1 MCVGPRGEME
11 VRRNALNTAVELI
24 RRTFIGEFAAEITF
38 FLFKIAESML
48 EPTVRLFIY
57 EAVCLNEFPPRGHRH
72 WHYRLHHGDGLA
84 TSSGGGGGGG
94 HDSTCTHLH
103 HHPDRELIV
112 QNTAAHYMIYYKLL
126 LNFPSMLLVLLCGAW
141 SDRAGRKLP
150 IILTCFG
157 TTTAVVLY
165 MLSIYVGGLMSGGD
179 GRGDVGHGGVVP
191 FLPLLLLG
199 AAVRGSFGRSAVMT
213 MAVHSYV
220 SDHSAPDGRTQK
232 LSNLVAM
239 SHFGYL
245 VGSLCAGLLLDH
257 YGFLR
262 VFLTVAGIQTTCV
275 LTASLSMKDEPAPS
289 TSDVD
294 ENANDEVDSN
304 KSVEVDERTHLLS
317 SPIKNGNNL
326 QANGNLSSSADE
338 PASSPAQ
345 ADKSCCGYLRRLS
358 DSFRM
363 LFRRRPGNGRCRLLA
378 LFFAISLQQAMKSGE
393 ADVLLLYVERT
404 PLNMTKSMYGYLLA
418 ANYACLGLCA
428 FVVPRL
434 LQRTC
439 RLSDG
444 FLALIGLSFRLAGLA
459 VLSFADSI
467 PLVFLA
473 VSLAGPHS
481 MTVCSAKSLISKTV
495 SEGEMGRTFSLL
507 SSGETLSNLVGTVI
521 FANLYAAT
529 LTLFPGTAFIVE
541 AGVFV
546 VIFSIVVHVTCGQ
559 LRSQRDDGRITT
571 PVYTSP

>member
-1 MCVGPRGEME
+1 MSE
-11 VRRNALNTAVELI
+11 VRQNVMKNVVELI
-24 RRTFIGEFAAEITF
+24 RKTFIGEFAAEITF

-57 EAVCLNEFPPRGHRH
+57 EAVCLNEFPPQGHRH
-72 WHYRLHHGDGLA
+72 WLYHHHGGLA
-84 TSSGGGGGGG
+84 TASGG
-94 HDSTCTHLH
+94 HDSTCKHLH
-103 HHPDRELIV
+103 RHPNRELIV
-112 QNTAAHYMIYYKLL
+112 QHTAAHYMMYYKLL
-126 LNFPSMLLVLLCGAW
+126 LNFPAMLLVLFCGAW

-165 MLSIYVGGLMSGGD
+165 MSSIYVGGVMGGGD
-179 GRGDVGHGGVVP
+179 GRGHVGHGAVP
-191 FLPLLLLG
+191 FLPLLLIG

-213 MAVHSYV
+213 MSVHSYV
-220 SDHSAPDGRTQK
+220 SDHSARDRRTQK

-245 VGSLCAGLLLDH
+245 VGSVSAGLLLEH
-257 YGFLR
+257 YGFMC
-262 VFLTVAGIQTTCV
+262 VFLTVTGIQTTCV
-275 LTASLSMKDEPAPS
+275 LTASLSMKDEPPVSA
-289 TSDVD
+289 TSAVD
-294 ENANDEVDSN
+294 ENANDNTNSTKSIQADDQTPLLTNAVKNSVDSQRN
-304 KSVEVDERTHLLS
+304 SEVS
-317 SPIKNGNNL
+317 SLAGE
-326 QANGNLSSSADE
+326 SAQSLTQ
-338 PASSPAQ
+338 P
-345 ADKSCCGYLRRLS
+345 DKKCCSCMRQLS

-363 LFRRRPGNGRCRLLA
+363 LFRRRPGGGRCQLLA
-378 LFFAISLQQAMKSGE
+378 LFIAISLQQTMKSGE

-404 PLNMTKSMYGYLLA
+404 PLNMTKSTYGYLLA

-428 FVVPRL
+428 FVMPRL

-444 FLALIGLSFRLAGLA
+444 YLALIGISFRLAGLL

-467 PLVFLA
+467 SLVFLA

-481 MTVCSAKSLISKTV
+481 MTVSSAKSLISKTV

-507 SSGETLSNLVGTVI
+507 SSGETLSNLIGTAV
-521 FANLYAAT
+521 FANLYAVT
-529 LTLFPGTAFIVE
+529 LTLFPGTSFLVE

-546 VIFSIVVHVTCGQ
+546 VICVIIIHVAC
-559 LRSQRDDGRITT
+559 SQQRCRVDESKTSASLYTT
-571 PVYTSP
+571 P

>member
-1 MCVGPRGEME
+1 MLAFEGRGVLEAGKNEMNS
-11 VRRNALNTAVELI
+11 VARLI
-24 RRTFIGEFAAEITF
+24 QRTFIGEFAAEITF

-72 WHYRLHHGDGLA
+72 WLYHHHQDGLESA
-84 TSSGGGGGGG
+84 SGR
-94 HDSTCTHLH
+94 HDSTCAHLH
-103 HHPDRELIV
+103 RHPHRELIV
-112 QNTAAHYMIYYKLL
+112 QHTAAHYMMYYKLL
-126 LNFPSMLLVLLCGAW
+126 LNFPAMLLVLFCGAW

-165 MLSIYVGGLMSGGD
+165 MSSIYVGELMGGGD
-179 GRGDVGHGGVVP
+179 GRGQVGHGAVP
-191 FLPLLLLG
+191 FLPLLLIG

-220 SDHSAPDGRTQK
+220 SDNSARDRRTQK
-232 LSNLVAM
+232 LSSLVAM

-245 VGSLCAGLLLDH
+245 VGSVSAGLLLEH
-257 YGFLR
+257 YGFMC
-262 VFLTVAGIQTTCV
+262 VFLTVTGLETTCV
-275 LTASLSMKDEPAPS
+275 LTASLSMKDEPAAPA
-289 TSDVD
+289 TLTVD
-294 ENANDEVDSN
+294 ENANDRGDSEFDDP
-304 KSVEVDERTHLLS
+304 KSVQADERTPLIPSTTKNSEQNSDQHSTAGESAS
-317 SPIKNGNNL
+317 S
-326 QANGNLSSSADE
+326 SSSAQ
-338 PASSPAQ
+338 P
-345 ADKSCCGYLRRLS
+345 DKKCCGYLRQLS

-363 LFRRRPGNGRCRLLA
+363 LFRPRSGGGRCHLLA
-378 LFFAISLQQAMKSGE
+378 LFVAISLQQAMKSGE

-404 PLNMTKSMYGYLLA
+404 PLNMTKSTYGYLLA

-428 FVVPRL
+428 FVAPRL

-444 FLALIGLSFRLAGLA
+444 FLAMIGLLFRMAALL

-467 PLVFLA
+467 PLVFVA

-481 MTVCSAKSLISKTV
+481 MTVSSCKSLISKTV
-495 SEGEMGRTFSLL
+495 SDGEMGRTFSLL
-507 SSGETLSNLVGTVI
+507 SCGETLSNLVGTVV

-529 LTLFPGTAFIVE
+529 LTLFPGTSFLVE

-546 VIFSIVVHVTCGQ
+546 VIFVIIVHVTC
-559 LRSQRDDGRITT
+559 SQHRCQQDEDK
-571 PVYTSP
+571 TSAALLNTNP